1 MESLITKEKIQEIAD
16 KIAKAY
22 KPKKII
28 LFGSWAWGKPNKNS
42 DADLFIIKDENKSQ
56 IEMMREVDRILCDR
70 DIPVDILVYK
80 PEQLEKRKTL
90 GDPFILKIIN
100 SGKVLYEY

>member
-1 MESLITKEKIQEIAD
+1 MSEEMEMKIQAVAD
-16 KIAKAY
+16 KIAKDY

-28 LFGSWAWGKPNKNS
+28 LFGSWVWGKPNKNS

-56 IEMMREVDRILCDR
+56 IEMTRDVDRILCDR

-80 PEQLEKRKTL
+80 TEQLERRKTL

-100 SGKVLYEY
+100 SGKILYEC